1 MRDDMNTPEE
11 PDAPELAAALT
22 ALGSLDEVIHQ
33 KVRLALMSTLISL
46 GESDFTQ
53 LRDLMSLSDGNL
65 ATHLALLEDKGYLA
79 VTKQFIRKKPRTSYR
94 ATVAGIR
101 AFREYVKN
109 LETILGIATASAA
122 EPLPLYSLTLMREAR
137 T

>member
-1 MRDDMNTPEE
+1 MRDDMNTTEE
-11 PDAPELAAALT
+11 PDSPELASALT

-94 ATVAGIR
+94 ATVVGIR

-109 LETILGIATASAA
+109 LETILGIASASAA
-122 EPLPLYSLTLMREAR
+122 ESQPVYSLTLMREAR